1 MTPTRSSLNQRC
13 SDLSEDGQNPK
24 PHFKDSLQKDA
35 QRKKAH
41 KNKFFY
47 IFQPYQKILFLLHFL
62 DMRKLVLSVSK
73 FEIFQLHITYQQKHV
88 ATEK

>member
-1 MTPTRSSLNQRC
+1 MKIPPNCKILKIVAAYSHKMFLLLSLMAFEELHQLRQGFSNLTPTRSSLNQRC

-41 KNKFFY
+41 KDAL
-47 IFQPYQKILFLLHFL
+47 P
-62 DMRKLVLSVSK
+62 
-73 FEIFQLHITYQQKHV
+73 
-88 ATEK
+88 